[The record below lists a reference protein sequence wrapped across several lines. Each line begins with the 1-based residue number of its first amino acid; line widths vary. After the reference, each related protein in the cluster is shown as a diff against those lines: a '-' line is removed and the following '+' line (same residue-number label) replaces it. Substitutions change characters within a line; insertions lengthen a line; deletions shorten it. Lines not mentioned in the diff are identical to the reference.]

1 MIDGVIGGVI
11 DGEEVTV
18 VCAASPPNCPAV
30 IGSAWFPSEE
40 GKAMADLAAVGL
52 LDRSPPERSSIPW
65 NASTRPS
72 AARRGTTAGSP
83 TSS

>member
-1 MIDGVIGGVI
+1 MIDGVI
-11 DGEEVTV
+11 DGEEATV
-18 VCAASPPNCPAV
+18 VCAASPPNCPAI

-40 GKAMADLAAVGL
+40 RQAMADMVAVGL
-52 LDRSPPERSSIPW
+52 LDRSPPEQSSIPW